1 MEESRLLI
9 KRRRQPKTKLFLAVI
24 VITLVLVVVNQ
35 VFVNIVASQN
45 EVYNQQI
52 SDMRVLSQ
60 ELAKDAGS
68 IASGDEAAF
77 AALSRARNDFASSW
91 TLINNGASAYIN
103 TGIGFSASLPGK
115 SDVIQASY
123 PGIGSTW
130 NDISNNVDLVLQ
142 NRERITAINS
152 QAANM
157 RSIIPILQREYEDV
171 VETLLAGNQSLT
183 TTAAA
188 QRQAWLA
195 DRMALNLNQIVSGQS
210 TPSQVDQFQE
220 DINLFVDNHNA
231 LQNGDNALGVN
242 RINDANARDSLD
254 NVSAMISGIRAPA
267 DAVIAA
273 VPDIEATMEAVANIV
288 SSSEVLLGELS
299 QLGNTI
305 ASGGGATQLA
315 SPIAGYALLLVMLMT
330 IMAYGQQVIR
340 QSQEAEQV
348 TAEKNSK
355 NNEAVMKL
363 VSEISSLAD
372 GDLTVKATV
381 GEDFTGAIA
390 DSINY
395 AVEQLRDLVSAITSV
410 THEVTASTEDSKQT
424 VESLS
429 EASRKQTE
437 TINSVHDS
445 IREIGDGITQVNEN
459 AQKTLDVANNS
470 VETAVGGAE
479 VVKDTITGM
488 DTIRDQIQDT
498 AKRIKRLGE
507 SSQEIGGFVSLIND
521 IAEHT
526 NTLSLNAAIQAAMAG
541 DAGKGFAVV
550 ADEVH
555 ELAERSAGAT
565 RQIESL
571 VKVIQ
576 NDIKEAVQSMEQTT
590 SEVVSGTRL
599 AQRAGTALD
608 DIQRVSKELQELVD
622 SINEASS
629 NQTKAASEIK
639 GSMDFIQEMTSN
651 TTSGIEATTEFIS
664 NLGTLTERLQNAVAG
679 FSLEANKKN
688 RWAKRNEDR
697 EAGAGKGAGGSGMK
711 MTDKEEDGVQ
721 GGISSSPSAASA

>member
-1 MEESRLLI
+1 MENSRLLI

-24 VITLVLVVVNQ
+24 VVTLVLVVVNQ
-35 VFVNIVASQN
+35 VFVNIVARQN

-60 ELAKDAGS
+60 EIAKHAGA

-77 AALSRARNDFASSW
+77 AALSRARNDFASAW
-91 TLINNGASAYIN
+91 TLINDGAGGFIN
-103 TGIGFSASLPGK
+103 TGIGFSAALPGK
-115 SDVIQASY
+115 RAVIQAGY
-123 PGIGSTW
+123 PGIGATW
-130 NDISNNVDLVLQ
+130 SEVSNSVDLILQ

-157 RSIIPILQREYEDV
+157 RSIIPILQREYVDV
-171 VETLLAGNQSLT
+171 VDTLATNQSLA

-210 TPSQVDQFQE
+210 TPSQVDQFQS
-220 DINLFVDNHNA
+220 DLTLFVDNHNA
-231 LQNGDNALGVN
+231 LLNGNNALGINQVN
-242 RINDANARDSLD
+242 NADARDSLD
-254 NVSAMISGIRAPA
+254 NVSAMITGIRAPA
-267 DAVIAA
+267 TAVIEA
-273 VPDIEATMEAVANIV
+273 VPDIDATMEAVAAIT
-288 SSSEVLLGELS
+288 SSSEVLLTDLS
-299 QLGNTI
+299 QLSGALS
-305 ASGGGATQLA
+305 ASGGASQFA
-315 SPIAGYALLLVMLMT
+315 SPVAGYALLLIMLMT

-410 THEVTASTEDSKQT
+410 THEVTSSTEASRQT

-437 TINSVHDS
+437 TINSVHGS
-445 IREIGDGITQVNEN
+445 IRDIGDGITQVNEN

-470 VETAVGGAE
+470 VETAQGGAA
-479 VVKDTITGM
+479 VVKDTIKGM
-488 DTIRDQIQDT
+488 DTIREQIQDT

-555 ELAERSAGAT
+555 ELAERSADAT

-571 VKVIQ
+571 VRVIQ

-590 SEVVSGTRL
+590 SEVVSGTKL
-599 AQRAGTALD
+599 AQHAGTALD

-622 SINEASS
+622 SITEASS
-629 NQTKAASEIK
+629 NQAKAADEIK
-639 GSMDFIQEMTSN
+639 GSMDVIQEMTLN
-651 TTSGIEATTEFIS
+651 TSSGIEATAEFMTS
-664 NLGTLTERLQNAVAG
+664 LGTLTERLQNAVAG
-679 FSLEANKKN
+679 FSLEASNKNK
-688 RWAKRNEDR
+688 WAR
-697 EAGAGKGAGGSGMK
+697 GKAEPTAAAKSKASGGLKLTERDDNK
-711 MTDKEEDGVQ
+711 MG
-721 GGISSSPSAASA
+721 SPSAASA

>member
-1 MEESRLLI
+1 MENSRLLVR
-9 KRRRQPKTKLFLAVI
+9 RRRQPKTKLFLAVI
-24 VITLVLVVVNQ
+24 VVTLILVVVNQ
-35 VFVNIVASQN
+35 VFVNIVSRQN

-52 SDMRVLSQ
+52 SDLRVLSQ
-60 ELAKDAGS
+60 ELAKHANAIAGGDA
-68 IASGDEAAF
+68 EAF
-77 AALSRARNDFASSW
+77 NALSRARNDFASSW
-91 TLINNGASAYIN
+91 ALINDGAGSYIN
-103 TGIGFSASLPGK
+103 TGIGFSAGLPGK
-115 SDVIQASY
+115 SAVIQQNF
-123 PGIGSTW
+123 PDIGSTW
-130 NDISNNVDLVLQ
+130 SQVSNNVDLILQ
-142 NRERITAINS
+142 NRERITAINT

-157 RSIIPILQREYEDV
+157 RSIIPILQREYEGV
-171 VETLLAGNQSLT
+171 VDTLLTGNQSLT

-210 TPSQVDQFQE
+210 SPSQVDQFQE
-220 DINLFVDNHNA
+220 DISLFMENHNA
-231 LQNGDNALGVN
+231 LLSGNTALGVN
-242 RINDANARDSLD
+242 RVNDTDARDSLD

-267 DAVIAA
+267 TAVIEA
-273 VPDIEATMEAVANIV
+273 VPDIDASMEAVTGIV
-288 SSSEVLLGELS
+288 NSSEVLLSEIS
-299 QLGNTI
+299 QLGGI
-305 ASGGGATQLA
+305 ISSGGASRIA

-410 THEVTASTEDSKQT
+410 THEVTASTEESKQT

-429 EASRKQTE
+429 ESSKRQTE
-437 TINSVHDS
+437 SINSVHSS
-445 IREIGDGITQVNEN
+445 IREIGDGIEKVNEN
-459 AQKTLDVANNS
+459 AQKTLDVANKS

-479 VVKDTITGM
+479 VVKDTIAGM

-576 NDIKEAVQSMEQTT
+576 GDIKEAVQSMEQTT
-590 SEVVSGTRL
+590 SEVVSGTKL
-599 AQRAGTALD
+599 AQRAGAALD

-639 GSMDFIQEMTSN
+639 GSMDIIQEMTSN
-651 TTSGIEATTEFIS
+651 TTSGIEATTEFMS
-664 NLGTLTERLQNAVAG
+664 NLGALTERLQNAVAG
-679 FSLEANKKN
+679 FSLDTG
-688 RWAKRNEDR
+688 KRGKWSKADDSK
-697 EAGAGKGAGGSGMK
+697 GAGKGAGMKTTENDKNRKGAAGGMS
-711 MTDKEEDGVQ
+711 T
-721 GGISSSPSAASA
+721 SPSAASA

>member
-1 MEESRLLI
+1 
-9 KRRRQPKTKLFLAVI
+9 
-24 VITLVLVVVNQ
+24 
-35 VFVNIVASQN
+35 
-45 EVYNQQI
+45 
-52 SDMRVLSQ
+52 
-60 ELAKDAGS
+60 
-68 IASGDEAAF
+68 
-77 AALSRARNDFASSW
+77 
-91 TLINNGASAYIN
+91 
-103 TGIGFSASLPGK
+103 
-115 SDVIQASY
+115 
-123 PGIGSTW
+123 
-130 NDISNNVDLVLQ
+130 
-142 NRERITAINS
+142 
-152 QAANM
+152 
-157 RSIIPILQREYEDV
+157 
-171 VETLLAGNQSLT
+171 LAGNQSLT

-210 TPSQVDQFQE
+210 APAQVDQFQE
-220 DINLFVDNHNA
+220 DIRLFMDNHNA
-231 LQNGDNALGVN
+231 LLNGNATLGVN
-242 RINDANARDSLD
+242 RVNATAARDSLD
-254 NVSAMISGIRAPA
+254 NVSAMISGIQAPA
-267 DAVIAA
+267 AAVIQA
-273 VPDIEATMEAVANIV
+273 VPDIDATMEAVEGIV
-288 SSSEVLLGELS
+288 SSSEVLLSEISL
-299 QLGNTI
+299 LGGVI
-305 ASGGGATQLA
+305 SSGGASQLA

-410 THEVTASTEDSKQT
+410 THEVTASTEASKQT

-429 EASRKQTE
+429 ESSKRQTE
-437 TINSVHDS
+437 SINSVHAS
-445 IREIGDGITQVNEN
+445 IREIGDGIEQVNEN
-459 AQKTLDVANNS
+459 AQKTLDVANKS
-470 VETAVGGAE
+470 VETAVGGAA
-479 VVKDTITGM
+479 VVKDSIAGM

-555 ELAERSAGAT
+555 ELAERSADAT

-576 NDIKEAVQSMEQTT
+576 GDIKEAVQSMEQTT
-590 SEVVSGTRL
+590 SEVVAGTKL
-599 AQRAGTALD
+599 AQHAGAALD

-639 GSMDFIQEMTSN
+639 GFMDVIQEMTSN
-651 TTSGIEATTEFIS
+651 TTSGIEATSEFMA
-664 NLGTLTERLQNAVAG
+664 NLGSLTERLQNAVSG
-679 FSLEANKKN
+679 FSLDTGKTRFVKNAGDPKSALKPGKDKK
-688 RWAKRNEDR
+688 KSES
-697 EAGAGKGAGGSGMK
+697 GGL
-711 MTDKEEDGVQ
+711 
-721 GGISSSPSAASA
+721 SAARA

>member
-1 MEESRLLI
+1 MENSRLLI
-9 KRRRQPKTKLFLAVI
+9 RRRRQPKTKLFMAVI
-24 VITLVLVVVNQ
+24 VVTLVLVVVNQ
-35 VFVNIVASQN
+35 VFVNIVSRQN

-52 SDMRVLSQ
+52 SDLRVLSQ
-60 ELAKDAGS
+60 ELAKHANAIAG
-68 IASGDEAAF
+68 GDSSAF

-91 TLINNGASAYIN
+91 ILINDGASGYIN
-103 TGIGFSASLPGK
+103 TGIGFAAGLPGK
-115 SDVIQASY
+115 RELIQRNHPEIAT
-123 PGIGSTW
+123 TW
-130 NDISNNVDLVLQ
+130 NNVSNNVDLIMQ
-142 NRERITAINS
+142 NQGRITEINS

-157 RSIIPILQREYEDV
+157 RSIIPILQREYESV
-171 VETLLAGNQSLT
+171 VETLQVGNQSLT

-195 DRMALNLNQIVSGQS
+195 DSMALNLNQIITGQS
-210 TPSQVDQFQE
+210 SPSQVDQFQS
-220 DINLFVDNHNA
+220 DINLFVENHNA
-231 LQNGDNALGVN
+231 LLNGNNALGVN
-242 RINDANARDSLD
+242 QVNNADARDSLD

-267 DAVIAA
+267 ISVIEA
-273 VPDIEATMEAVANIV
+273 VPDIDASMDAVASIV
-288 SSSEVLLGELS
+288 SSSEILLADISLLGGIISL
-299 QLGNTI
+299 
-305 ASGGGATQLA
+305 GGASQIA
-315 SPIAGYALLLVMLMT
+315 SPIAGYALLLLMLMT
-330 IMAYGQQVIR
+330 IMAYGQQVIK

-410 THEVTASTEDSKQT
+410 THEVTSSTEESRQT

-429 EASRKQTE
+429 EASKRQTE
-437 TINSVHDS
+437 SINSVHAS
-445 IREIGDGITQVNEN
+445 IREIGDGIEQVNEN
-459 AQKTLDVANNS
+459 AQKTLDVANKS
-470 VETAVGGAE
+470 VETAQGGAA

-608 DIQRVSKELQELVD
+608 DIQRVSKELQQLVD

-629 NQTKAASEIK
+629 NQTNAASEIK
-639 GSMDFIQEMTSN
+639 GSMDIIQEMTSN
-651 TTSGIEATTEFIS
+651 TTSGIEATTEFMGK
-664 NLGTLTERLQNAVAG
+664 LGTLTERLQNAVSG
-679 FSLEANKKN
+679 FSLEAGNKNKWSRFSEGNTADKKGGN
-688 RWAKRNEDR
+688 RSGLNLTDKDSKKES
-697 EAGAGKGAGGSGMK
+697 GSGL
-711 MTDKEEDGVQ
+711 TT
-721 GGISSSPSAASA
+721 SPSAASA

>member
-1 MEESRLLI
+1 MENSRLLV
-9 KRRRQPKTKLFLAVI
+9 RRRKQPKTKLFLAVI
-24 VITLVLVVVNQ
+24 VVTLVLVVVNQ
-35 VFVNIVASQN
+35 IFVNIVSRQN

-52 SDMRVLSQ
+52 SDLRVLSQ
-60 ELAKDAGS
+60 ELAKHASAISAG
-68 IASGDEAAF
+68 DTAAF
-77 AALSRARNDFASSW
+77 AALGRARNDFNASW
-91 TLINNGASAYIN
+91 DLINNGASSYIN
-103 TGIGFSASLPGK
+103 TGIGFPANLPGK
-115 SDVIQASY
+115 RDVIQQAF
-123 PGIGSTW
+123 PDIATTW
-130 NDISNNVDLVLQ
+130 SLVSSQVSLILQ
-142 NRERITAINS
+142 NQERITAINS

-157 RSIIPILQREYEDV
+157 RGIIPILQREYEGV
-171 VETLLAGNQSLT
+171 VDTLLAGNQSLT

-210 TPSQVDQFQE
+210 APAQVDQFQE
-220 DINLFVDNHNA
+220 DIRLFMDNHNA
-231 LQNGDNALGVN
+231 LLNGNATLGVN
-242 RINDANARDSLD
+242 RVNATAARDSLD
-254 NVSAMISGIRAPA
+254 NVSAMISGIQAPA
-267 DAVIAA
+267 AAVIQA
-273 VPDIEATMEAVANIV
+273 VPDIDATMEAVEGIV
-288 SSSEVLLGELS
+288 SSSEVLLSEISL
-299 QLGNTI
+299 LGGVI
-305 ASGGGATQLA
+305 SSGGASQLA

-410 THEVTASTEDSKQT
+410 THEVTASTEASKQT

-429 EASRKQTE
+429 ESSKRQTE
-437 TINSVHDS
+437 SINSVHAS
-445 IREIGDGITQVNEN
+445 IREIGDGIEQVNEN
-459 AQKTLDVANNS
+459 AQKTLDVANKS
-470 VETAVGGAE
+470 VETAVGGAA
-479 VVKDTITGM
+479 VVKDSIAGM

-555 ELAERSAGAT
+555 ELAERSADAT

-576 NDIKEAVQSMEQTT
+576 GDIKEAVQSMEQTT
-590 SEVVSGTRL
+590 YEVVAGTKL
-599 AQRAGTALD
+599 AQHAGAALD

-639 GSMDFIQEMTSN
+639 GFMDVIQEMTSN
-651 TTSGIEATTEFIS
+651 TTSGIEATSEFMA
-664 NLGTLTERLQNAVAG
+664 NLGSLTERLQNAVSG
-679 FSLEANKKN
+679 FSLDTGKTRFVKNAGDPKSALKPGKDKK
-688 RWAKRNEDR
+688 KSES
-697 EAGAGKGAGGSGMK
+697 GGL
-711 MTDKEEDGVQ
+711 
-721 GGISSSPSAASA
+721 SAARA